1 MNYGKMLYEISE
13 FNKEL
18 DILHKHITKNDL
30 RVKKS
35 DYFDKQCS
43 LLEDHLGEDRF
54 KSTHKKLRRVN
65 ILLKLISFSCLFV
78 ILAAYIYVTWI
89 NKNFNIFKFIIDK
102 PATYIICAFLFGI
115 ILILS
120 LYNSILHKRL
130 YYKIYPELKEKL
142 RVED

>member
-1 MNYGKMLYEISE
+1 MLYENSE

-18 DILHKHITKNDL
+18 DILHKHITKNNL

-35 DYFDKQCS
+35 DYFEKQCL
-43 LLEDHLGEDRF
+43 LLEDHIGEERF
-54 KSTHKKLRRVN
+54 KLTHKKLKSVN
-65 ILLKLISFSCLFV
+65 ILLKLISFFCLFI

-89 NKNFNIFKFIIDK
+89 NENFNIFEFIIDN
-102 PATYIICAFLFGI
+102 PATYIICAFLLGI

-130 YYKIYPELKEKL
+130 YYKIYPELKKSL
-142 RVED
+142 K